1 MILAQNDK
9 FWKFLKLVRL
19 MTVFLP
25 YRKKMSEVVIS
36 TIRLKKK
43 VFKHP
48 EYNYM
53 YNILI
58 LLAKNLSWNKNLLVA
73 IFNFE

>member
-19 MTVFLP
+19 KTVFLP

-36 TIRLKKK
+36 TFRLKKK
-43 VFKHP
+43 SIQTCRIQLHV
-48 EYNYM
+48 
-53 YNILI
+53 
-58 LLAKNLSWNKNLLVA
+58 
-73 IFNFE
+73 